1 MDRRSFLKAGA
12 ASSLASLS
20 GTGLAL
26 TAISRQDLVGDVAI
40 LREAIKLHPGLYRYN
55 SSSQIQARLEAF
67 EREWLSV
74 PDVDGRYLALSRFT
88 AQIRCGHSY
97 ANFFNQKKAVQ
108 SQLFDRPTRLPFHFV
123 WIGNEMTVTSD
134 STGTL
139 PRGTVIQWLNGQT
152 PVQIRNTLLPYVR
165 ADGSN
170 NAKCVSLLEVRGDD
184 TIETFDVLQGLL
196 APPRGGEHVIEARLP
211 TGQVKKLGMPAIGLA
226 ARQKAMTGNNPESDV
241 ALWDW
246 HVRHDGTAVLT
257 MPGWAVWNSKW
268 DWKAWLD
275 DRLDS
280 LAGSKGLVV
289 DLRDNEGG
297 ADCGDAILARVISN
311 TYVPSAWQ
319 QRLRFRRT
327 PAKLD
332 KYLDTWDVSFRSLG
346 ANAKPLSDGFYLR
359 PAADDQLAIEP
370 SPKRLGVPMV
380 VLTSPVNS
388 SATFQFASNVRA
400 LGAGRLVGGQT
411 GGNQRGINGGCF
423 FFVRLPASGLE
434 FDLPLVGYFATS
446 RQPDAGLIPDY
457 EVTTTSRDLAAGR
470 DPILGRAV
478 ALLI

>member
-12 ASSLASLS
+12 ATSLASLS
-20 GTGLAL
+20 GAGLAL
-26 TAISRQDLVGDVAI
+26 TSISRQDLVGDVAI
-40 LREAIKLHPGLYRYN
+40 LREALKLHPGLYRYN
-55 SSSQIQARLEAF
+55 SPSHIQTSLEVF
-67 EREWLSV
+67 ERDWLSA
-74 PDVDGRYLALSRFT
+74 PETDGRYLALARFT
-88 AQIRCGHSY
+88 AKIRCGHSY

-108 SQLFDRPTRLPFHFV
+108 SQLFDRPTRLPFHFA
-123 WIGNEMTVTSD
+123 WIGNEMTVISD
-134 STGTL
+134 PTGTL
-139 PRGTVIQWLNGQT
+139 PRGTVIQQLNGRT
-152 PVQIRNTLLPYVR
+152 PVHLRNSLIPYIR
-165 ADGSN
+165 ADGGN
-170 NAKCVSLLEVRGDD
+170 DAKRVSLLEVRGDD
-184 TIETFDVLQGLL
+184 AIETFDVFQGLL
-196 APPRGGEHVIEARLP
+196 APPQGREHVIESRLP
-211 TGQVKKLGMPAIGLA
+211 TGEVKKLGMPAIGLE
-226 ARQKAMTGNNPESDV
+226 ARQKAAKANDTKKDG

-246 HVRHDGTAVLT
+246 QMRQDGTAVLT

-268 DWKAWLD
+268 DWKSWLD

-297 ADCGDAILARVISN
+297 ADCGDAILARFITK

-327 PAKLD
+327 PAELD
-332 KYLDTWDVSFRSLG
+332 RHLDTWDDSFRLLG
-346 ANAKPLSDGFYLR
+346 VNAKPLGNGFYLR
-359 PAADDQLAIEP
+359 PAADDLLAIEP
-370 SPKRLGVPMV
+370 SPKRLGVRMT

-434 FDLPLVGYFATS
+434 FDLPLVGYFATG

-470 DPILGRAV
+470 DPILERAV
-478 ALLI
+478 ALLV